1 MYWIQFKLN
10 MLSSE
15 IHIYPFI
22 MWFRPH
28 PLNILINKQKSIDL
42 KNSVNGV
49 NIVELLL
56 FIVTFGILFSCLG
69 LPSLFQR
76 EMWDRSTYNEVG
88 YIVQIS
94 YPCQSSWVYIRS
106 GYIVQI
112 SYPC

>member
-1 MYWIQFKLN
+1 
-10 MLSSE
+10 
-15 IHIYPFI
+15 

-28 PLNILINKQKSIDL
+28 PLNILINKQTSIDL

-76 EMWDRSTYNEVG
+76 EM
-88 YIVQIS
+88 
-94 YPCQSSWVYIRS
+94 
-106 GYIVQI
+106 
-112 SYPC
+112 